1 MYFRKNTFKKYDLQE
16 SYNNFKIKLKISFV
30 NRAPD
35 QVEAWTIVSIV
46 KLNSLLKG
54 VAKRP

>member
-1 MYFRKNTFKKYDLQE
+1 LSQAARKAAVAVA
-16 SYNNFKIKLKISFV
+16 S
-30 NRAPD
+30 A
-35 QVEAWTIVSIV
+35 TIVSIV